1 MRLQICKDGFYDT
14 RKNGSRPLVQ
24 QEYQYRYRGLQ
35 LRYAQSRRIACD
47 AWNQIKDTEYTMN
60 ALSWGWW
67 IDRIY
72 QYNDAD
78 HVVLRDATEGEN
90 RARIT
95 SSIITGLFITGDDYS
110 DNGSEEVKNRA
121 RTTLSS
127 DST

>member
-1 MRLQICKDGFYDT
+1 
-14 RKNGSRPLVQ
+14 
-24 QEYQYRYRGLQ
+24 
-35 LRYAQSRRIACD
+35 
-47 AWNQIKDTEYTMN
+47 MN